1 MEATNQRRRQE
12 PREPE
17 NHTEVEPW
25 RIEFTSDSGKT
36 LGLLSPEEKTFK
48 TGSRG
53 YYAGGKCEFYGRK
66 FQVSCSI
73 VEIGSKP
80 EEKVK
85 H

>member
-1 MEATNQRRRQE
+1 MENNQS
-12 PREPE
+12 
-17 NHTEVEPW
+17 W
-25 RIEFTSDSGKT
+25 RIEFTDASGKPMA
-36 LGLLSPEEKTFK
+36 LLNPEEKTFK

-53 YYAGGKCEFYGRK
+53 YYAGGKCEFHGRK

-80 EEKVK
+80 EKPTS

>member
-1 MEATNQRRRQE
+1 METNIQRLRSE
-12 PREPE
+12 G
-17 NHTEVEPW
+17 NHAEAEGW

-36 LGLLSPEEKTFK
+36 LALLVPEEKTFK

-53 YYAGGKCEFYGRK
+53 YYAGGKCEFHGRK

-80 EEKVK
+80 EKPTS